1 MLSEEQGSGMKKQI
15 DKINNN
21 RRDMLKKATAAVTI
35 VATSGIARNVQ
46 AQTKTVDVNTGKVE
60 PNYLPIPKQV
70 PVTEG
75 ILPLSG
81 GAGLYYWDTGG
92 DGPAIVLLHP
102 GRGSALTWP
111 YQQPV
116 FAKAG
121 FRTIAYSRRGYFG
134 SPAGSKND
142 TGNYADDLN
151 ALIEH
156 LGIRKF
162 HILGLAAGGFAVSDY
177 VASYPEKL
185 LSMTIVCSLF
195 GLWDKNIDERLDFIL
210 PKSFGDLP
218 PEFKELGPSYRWAHP
233 NGVKDWINM
242 EKKSR
247 GDGIRHGQKAK
258 SKISWEKVSAAN
270 VPTFFIAGGADLYQP
285 PSMMRAAAR
294 EIPHSETLV
303 IPEAGHA
310 VQWEQPETFNR
321 SVLYFLRRH
330 S

>member
-1 MLSEEQGSGMKKQI
+1 MKEKVN
-15 DKINNN
+15 DG
-21 RRDMLKKATAAVTI
+21 RRSILKKATAAATF
-35 VATSGIARNVQ
+35 VAVGGITSNVRAQSRNIDFSSSK
-46 AQTKTVDVNTGKVE
+46 AE
-60 PNYLPIPKQV
+60 PQHIPIPKQA
-70 PVTEG
+70 PATEG
-75 ILPLSG
+75 VLSLPG

-92 DGPAIVLLHP
+92 EGPTVVLSHP

-151 ALIEH
+151 ALVAH
-156 LGIRKF
+156 LNVDKF

-177 VASYPEKL
+177 LVSYPEKL
-185 LSMTIVCSLF
+185 LSMTTACSLF
-195 GLWDKNIDERLDFIL
+195 GLWDKNIDDRLDFIL
-210 PKSFGDLP
+210 PESFGDLP

-233 NGVKDWINM
+233 VGVKEWIEM
-242 EKKSR
+242 DKKSR
-247 GDGIRHGQKAK
+247 GDGIRHSQEAK
-258 SKISWEKVSAAN
+258 NIITWEKIRAAN
-270 VPTFFIAGGADLYQP
+270 IPAFFIAGGADLYQP

-294 EIPHSETLV
+294 EIPGSETLV
-303 IPEAGHA
+303 VAEAGHA
-310 VQWEQPETFNR
+310 VQWEQPAVFNR
-321 SVLYFLRRH
+321 VVMEFLRKH

>member
-1 MLSEEQGSGMKKQI
+1 MKKQVE
-15 DKINNN
+15 KINDS
-21 RRDMLKKATAAVTI
+21 RRAILIKATAGAAI
-35 VATSGIARNVQ
+35 VATSSMISNVQ
-46 AQTKTVDVNTGKVE
+46 AQTKNANLNFSKVE
-60 PNYLPIPKQV
+60 PSYLPMPKQA

-75 ILPLSG
+75 VLSLPG

-92 DGPAIVLLHP
+92 EGPAIVLSHP

-111 YQQPV
+111 YQQPA
-116 FAKAG
+116 FSKAG

-142 TGNYADDLN
+142 TSNYADDLN
-151 ALIEH
+151 ALVEH
-156 LGIRKF
+156 LNVEKF
-162 HILGLAAGGFAVSDY
+162 HILGLAAGGFVVSDY
-177 VASYPEKL
+177 AVSYPEKL

-195 GLWDKNIDERLDFIL
+195 GLWDKNIDERLDNIL
-210 PKSFGDLP
+210 PKSFGNLP

-233 NGVKDWINM
+233 EGVKQWIAM

-247 GDGIRHGQKAK
+247 GDGVRHGQKAK
-258 SKISWEKVSAAN
+258 SNITWEKIRAAN
-270 VPTFFIAGGADLYQP
+270 IPTFFVAGGADLYQP

-294 EIPHSETLV
+294 EIPHSQTLV

-310 VQWEQPETFNR
+310 VQWEQSELFNR
-321 SVLYFLRRH
+321 SVIEFFRKH

>member
-1 MLSEEQGSGMKKQI
+1 MKEQV
-15 DKINNN
+15 DKINNS
-21 RRDMLKKATAAVTI
+21 RRNILKKATAVATI
-35 VATSGIARNVQ
+35 VATGGITSSTQ
-46 AQTKTVDVNTGKVE
+46 AQTQNSDIKASQLAST
-60 PNYLPIPKQV
+60 YLPIPKQA
-70 PVTEG
+70 PATEG
-75 ILPLSG
+75 VLSLPG

-92 DGPAIVLLHP
+92 EGPAVILSHP

-134 SPAGSKND
+134 SPAGSKSD

-151 ALIEH
+151 ALVEY
-156 LGIRKF
+156 LSVEKF
-162 HILGLAAGGFAVSDY
+162 HILGLAAGGFSVSDY
-177 VASYPEKL
+177 VVSYPEKII
-185 LSMTIVCSLF
+185 SMTIVCSLF

-210 PKSFGDLP
+210 PKSFADLP

-233 NGVKDWINM
+233 EGVNEWLKM
-242 EKKSR
+242 EKKSK

-258 SKISWEKVSAAN
+258 SSITWEKMRAAN
-270 VPTFFIAGGADLYQP
+270 IPTFFVAGGADLYQP

-294 EIPHSETLV
+294 EIPRSETLV

-310 VQWEQPETFNR
+310 VQWEQPELFNR
-321 SVLYFLRRH
+321 SVIDFFRKNA
-330 S
+330 

>member
-1 MLSEEQGSGMKKQI
+1 MKKQI
-15 DKINNN
+15 EQISSS
-21 RRDMLKKATAAVTI
+21 RRDMLKKATAMATI
-35 VATSGIARNVQ
+35 VATSGIISNVQ
-46 AQTKTVDVNTGKVE
+46 AQTQSADVNSNKIE
-60 PNYLPIPKQV
+60 PKYIPTPKQASAN
-70 PVTEG
+70 EG
-75 ILPLSG
+75 VLSLSG

-92 DGPAIVLLHP
+92 EGPAVILSHP

-111 YQQPV
+111 YQQPA

-134 SPAGSKND
+134 SPAGSKSD
-142 TGNYADDLN
+142 TGSYADDLN
-151 ALIEH
+151 ALVEH
-156 LGIRKF
+156 LGVEKF

-177 VASYPEKL
+177 VVSYPEKL

-233 NGVKDWINM
+233 DGVQAWIEM
-242 EKKSR
+242 EKKSK
-247 GDGIRHGQKAK
+247 GDGVRHGQKAK
-258 SKISWEKVSAAN
+258 NIITWEKMRAAN
-270 VPTFFIAGGADLYQP
+270 IPTLLIAGGADLYQP

-294 EIPHSETLV
+294 ELSNSETLIV
-303 IPEAGHA
+303 QEAGHA
-310 VQWEQPETFNR
+310 VQWEQPELFNR
-321 SVLYFLRRH
+321 SVLEFFKRN

>member
-1 MLSEEQGSGMKKQI
+1 MKMSEE
-15 DKINNN
+15 KINDS
-21 RRDMLKKATAAVTI
+21 RRNILKKATV
-35 VATSGIARNVQ
+35 VATLAVSCGIASNVQ
-46 AQTKTVDVNTGKVE
+46 ARTKDISDISDTKE
-60 PNYLPIPKQV
+60 LSYSPPPKQARA
-70 PVTEG
+70 TEG
-75 ILPLSG
+75 VLPLSG

-92 DGPAIVLLHP
+92 EGPTVVLSHP

-116 FAKAG
+116 FEKAG

-134 SPAGSKND
+134 SPAGSKSD

-151 ALIEH
+151 ALVEH
-156 LGIRKF
+156 LNVDKF

-177 VASYPEKL
+177 VVSYPEKL
-185 LSMTIVCSLF
+185 LSMTIACSLF

-233 NGVKDWINM
+233 EGVREWIKM
-242 EKKSR
+242 EEKSR
-247 GDGIRHGQKAK
+247 GDGHRHGQKAK
-258 SKISWEKVSAAN
+258 SNITWEKIRESN
-270 VPTFFIAGGADLYQP
+270 IPTFFIAGGADLYQP

-294 EIPHSETLV
+294 EIPRSQTLV
-303 IPEAGHA
+303 VSEAGHA
-310 VQWEQPETFNR
+310 VQWEQPELFNR
-321 SVLYFLRRH
+321 AVIEFFRKH

>member
-1 MLSEEQGSGMKKQI
+1 MKKQLE
-15 DKINNN
+15 KISDS
-21 RRDMLKKATAAVTI
+21 RRDMLKKATAMATI
-35 VATSGIARNVQ
+35 VATSTIVSNVQ
-46 AQTKTVDVNTGKVE
+46 AKKRNTDLNSSKIE
-60 PNYLPIPKQV
+60 PHYLPTPKQA
-70 PVTEG
+70 PASEG
-75 ILPLSG
+75 VLPLSG

-92 DGPAIVLLHP
+92 KGPAVVLSHP

-121 FRTIAYSRRGYFG
+121 FRTIAYSRRGYYG
-134 SPAGSKND
+134 SPAGSKED

-151 ALIEH
+151 ALVEH
-156 LGIRKF
+156 LGVDKF

-177 VASYPEKL
+177 VVSYPEKL

-233 NGVKDWINM
+233 EGVKEWMAM

-247 GDGIRHGQKAK
+247 GDGVRHGQKAK
-258 SKISWEKVSAAN
+258 SNITWEKIRAAN
-270 VPTFFIAGGADLYQP
+270 IPTFFIAGGADLYQP

-294 EIPHSETLV
+294 EIPHSETLMV
-303 IPEAGHA
+303 PEAGHA
-310 VQWEQPETFNR
+310 VQWEQHELFNR
-321 SVLYFLRRH
+321 SVLEFFRKH

>member
-1 MLSEEQGSGMKKQI
+1 MKE
-15 DKINNN
+15 KINND
-21 RRDMLKKATAAVTI
+21 RRDILTKAAAVATV
-35 VATSGIARNVQ
+35 VATGGISNNIN
-46 AQTKTVDVNTGKVE
+46 AQPQNIASNASKEESKHI
-60 PNYLPIPKQV
+60 PIPKQA
-70 PVTEG
+70 PAKEG
-75 ILPLSG
+75 VLSLSG

-92 DGPAIVLLHP
+92 EGPAVVLSHP

-151 ALIEH
+151 ALVEH
-156 LGIRKF
+156 LKVDKF

-177 VASYPEKL
+177 LVSYPEKL

-210 PKSFGDLP
+210 PKSFSDLP

-233 NGVKDWINM
+233 EGVKEWLEM

-247 GDGIRHGQKAK
+247 GDGVRHGQKAK
-258 SKISWEKVSAAN
+258 NSITWEKIRAAK

-294 EIPHSETLV
+294 EIPGSETLV
-303 IPEAGHA
+303 VAEAGHA
-310 VQWEQPETFNR
+310 IQWEQPTLFN
-321 SVLYFLRRH
+321 SVVMAFFKKH